1 MLLNAGGNPT
11 ISLMINHFSSNRD
24 PDITF
29 FDQMSQQIVM
39 YRYIFLCSNTSCAY
53 FYFNMFGLSYA
64 FSSRVKPA
72 AFDLFLGG
80 CIAAYLAI
88 VYYTIQ
94 VRKCTL
100 FTLSIHTVLHSTLHF
115 FLCFE
120 HFRFVLSQHLSVL
133 SYRILIIST

>member
-1 MLLNAGGNPT
+1 
-11 ISLMINHFSSNRD
+11 
-24 PDITF
+24 
-29 FDQMSQQIVM
+29 
-39 YRYIFLCSNTSCAY
+39 
-53 FYFNMFGLSYA
+53 MFGHSNA

-120 HFRFVLSQHLSVL
+120 HLTLPVCSLTASVCSL
-133 SYRILIIST
+133 LQNFDYLYIKLKAAAKYKHE